1 MNTKLNVTSETGDK
15 ITIDVIDIFNNEKE
29 GKEYILYTIDN
40 DIYASLLEETKDTF
54 MLKTI
59 TSDED
64 MELIK
69 KRINELV
76 S

>member
-1 MNTKLNVTSETGDK
+1 MDTKLNVTSETGDK

-40 DIYASLLEETKDTF
+40 DIYASLLEETIDTF

>member
-1 MNTKLNVTSETGDK
+1 MDTKLNVTSETGDE

>member
-1 MNTKLNVTSETGDK
+1 MDTKLNVTSETGDK

-59 TSDED
+59 TSD
-64 MELIK
+64 
-69 KRINELV
+69 
-76 S
+76 

>member
-1 MNTKLNVTSETGDK
+1 MDTKLNVTSETGDK
-15 ITIDVIDIFNNEKE
+15 IAIDVIDIFNNEKE

>member
-1 MNTKLNVTSETGDK
+1 MDTKLNVTRETGDK

>member
-1 MNTKLNVTSETGDK
+1 MDTKLNVTSETGDK

-29 GKEYILYTIDN
+29 GKEYILFTIDN

>member
-1 MNTKLNVTSETGDK
+1 MDTKLNVTSETGDK

>member
-1 MNTKLNVTSETGDK
+1 MDTKLNVKSETGDK

>member
-1 MNTKLNVTSETGDK
+1 MDTKLNVTSETGDK

-59 TSDED
+59 TSDDD

>member
-1 MNTKLNVTSETGDK
+1 MDTKLNVTSETGDK

-76 S
+76 L

>member
-1 MNTKLNVTSETGDK
+1 MDTKINVTSETGDK

>member
-1 MNTKLNVTSETGDK
+1 MDTKLNVTSETGDK
-15 ITIDVIDIFNNEKE
+15 ITIDVIDIFNNENE

>member
-1 MNTKLNVTSETGDK
+1 MDTKLNVTSETGDK
-15 ITIDVIDIFNNEKE
+15 IIIDVIDIFNNEKE